1 MYNKF
6 YGLSEKPFELLPD
19 PKFLFVTVNH
29 REIIASMMD
38 GIRNRKGFISIIGEV
53 GTGKTTLVRFLL
65 GKLEVEEKV
74 KTVLIFHPT
83 ITFKELLKN
92 ILLELDLE
100 VMKASKGALLRQFN
114 EYLTQMI
121 ARDET
126 LVVIIDEAQDLS
138 KEVMGELGML
148 PKLTTLQ
155 VVFVGQPEFEDKLNS
170 QGLRQLKQRIGI
182 KRQIRVF
189 SERESE
195 DYIDHRLRL
204 ARSSSSQRFT
214 PKAISLICSHARGI
228 PRIINILCDN
238 ALLTGYSLSQKK
250 IDVDIIREVIK
261 DTEGAFRQRPFLSPI
276 ITAVKEFHLFLPRA
290 HFLQSKTFLIVLS
303 FLCLGGF
310 FLLIDQLFQIK
321 PAKTWDIKSLKT
333 PSVDTKP
340 FLTPPSPQKM
350 IEEIFKDNSRHPP
363 SKLELTPPEL
373 PKPVSLPTPPI
384 TLLSEED
391 KLMKIVTVKKGYTI
405 SYLTEIYYGMVNRT
419 LMDFILDLNPEI
431 TDVHLILVDQKIK
444 IPKIT
449 NELLTMQSID
459 HAYKIQVGTFQNP
472 DLIRFYS
479 NEPMLKGKVVEIFPR
494 KVSPQET
501 WYRVIVG
508 PFGRKDECLKVIAQ
522 LKEKNL
528 LPVFGGL
535 FKME

>member
-1 MYNKF
+1 MYNEF

-19 PKFLFVTVNH
+19 PKFLFLTASH

-38 GIRNRKGFISIIGEV
+38 GIRDRKGFISITGEV

-100 VMKASKGALLRQFN
+100 VMKASKGALLRQLN
-114 EYLTQMI
+114 DYLTQMI
-121 ARDET
+121 PKGEV

-138 KEVMGELGML
+138 REVMGELGML
-148 PKLTTLQ
+148 PKLATLQ

-170 QGLRQLKQRIGI
+170 QGLRPLKQRIGI

-189 SERESE
+189 SERESG

-204 ARSSSSQRFT
+204 VRSSSSERFT
-214 PKAISLICSHARGI
+214 PKAISLICSHAQGI

-261 DTEGAFRQRPFLSPI
+261 DMENPFPQKSFLSPI
-276 ITAVKEFHLFLPRA
+276 ITAVKAFRLFPQRVN
-290 HFLQSKTFLIVLS
+290 FLQSKTALVVLS
-303 FLCLGGF
+303 IVCLSGF
-310 FLLIDQLFQIK
+310 VLLIDRLFQPR
-321 PAKTWDIKSLKT
+321 PAKTWDIKSLQP
-333 PSVDTKP
+333 PSVNTQAS
-340 FLTPPSPQKM
+340 LRPPSPPKM
-350 IEEIFKDNSRHPP
+350 MEEISGSNTSQRPVERKPLSPEFPKSPYPP
-363 SKLELTPPEL
+363 TAPL
-373 PKPVSLPTPPI
+373 

-391 KLMKIVTVKKGYTI
+391 KLMKTVTVKKGYTI
-405 SYLTEIYYGMVNRT
+405 SYLAEIYYGMVNRS

-431 TDVHLILVDQKIK
+431 KDVHLILVDQKIK

-449 NELLTMQSID
+449 KELLTMQSTD

-472 DLIRFYS
+472 DFVRFYS
-479 NEPMLKGKVVEIFPR
+479 NEPALKGKVVEISPR

-501 WYRVIVG
+501 WYRVVVG
-508 PFGRKDECLKVIAQ
+508 PFGHKDECLKVIAQ
-522 LKEKNL
+522 FKEKGL
-528 LPVFGGL
+528 LPVFGGI
-535 FKME
+535 FKLE